1 MNIVVIA
8 LFAITMIA
16 IAKYK
21 PVYKVTLGDQEIG
34 YVTNRFEFEKKINN
48 DLLENDEETVLSS
61 EIEVKPQYEL
71 KLVAHSTQ
79 TNEEEI
85 LDTMEASVKTIYKM
99 YAITL
104 DGEITEYVET
114 LEEAETLVGT
124 LKGQYSEEVTSKIG
138 ITEVYTENKE
148 EQVTEYM
155 LAKVSTGDLVREVVQ
170 EEEEKQSHTLNG
182 VYFANKPVT
191 GRISSRFGSKE
202 SIRTHTHKGIDIA
215 APNGTPIYAAADGVI
230 KSAGMNYGGY
240 GNLVIIDHG
249 NGIETYYGHC
259 SKIYV
264 KAGQSVTAG
273 TKIAAVGSTGRSTGN
288 HLHFEIRQN
297 GTQINP
303 QKYVYN

>member
-8 LFAITMIA
+8 LFAITMVA

-114 LEEAETLVGT
+114 LEEAETLVET

-249 NGIETYYGHC
+249 NGVRTLYAHC
-259 SKIYV
+259 SSLDV
-264 KAGQSVTAG
+264 SVGEEVTQGQV
-273 TKIAAVGSTGRSTGN
+273 VGKVGMTGYATGN
-288 HLHFEIRQN
+288 HLHFEVH
-297 GTQINP
+297 INNRTCDP
-303 QKYVYN
+303 FTYIAR